1 MHSISALGCNQ
12 PATSSQGGAP
22 KTSWRDTIHAH
33 PYASAMVAIAAG
45 IAVAAGV
52 MWRLHVF
59 QYESTDDAFVDAR
72 TVAVCESEG
81 VGVQDARARSGRD
94 SALKKRSFKFSRL
107 I

>member
-22 KTSWRDTIHAH
+22 KPSSRDTIHAH
-33 PYASAMVAIAAG
+33 PYAAAMVAIAAG
-45 IAVAAGV
+45 IAAAAV
-52 MWRLHVF
+52 MWWLHVF

-81 VGVQDARARSGRD
+81 VGVLDARTRSGKD
-94 SALKKRSFKFSRL
+94 STLVLPENHIRA
-107 I
+107 